1 MFIHG
6 LVREKTHMR
15 TYPAYAHG
23 GKKARRVNLM
33 RDDYPGFFVLSGYRK
48 GEEHEM
54 GFSGHS
60 GRI

>member
-23 GKKARRVNLM
+23 GKKARESQSHERRLS
-33 RDDYPGFFVLSGYRK
+33 GLFVLSGNRK
-48 GEEHEM
+48 DEEHEM

>member
-23 GKKARRVNLM
+23 GKKARESQSHVRRLF
-33 RDDYPGFFVLSGYRK
+33 RAFCIAREQK
-48 GEEHEM
+48 G
-54 GFSGHS
+54 
-60 GRI
+60 